1 MAQDGHGRPPG
12 NGLASNALGSFD
24 LSKKSAAQLAAEL
37 AAQMTSWRHARKK
50 SDAGAA
56 RAEPAGHPVARTPT
70 SERLLPPTDW
80 GIAIATHIDRAQRA
94 AARAVTLTVDRDGA
108 RVMHPASFG
117 EPFRSLLEEGP
128 NLGAVGMGPQDK
140 APDPLPPA
148 PAPASAPQLNG
159 MVAARAPRRGA
170 MSILKD
176 ATRGAG
182 THAGRITVRAQ
193 QVSIAGWHALGP
205 TLRTGFDQVRRPAQA
220 MGPTAQRAARA
231 AWPASKSAA
240 AALLAWARASAP
252 ALGMAARH
260 AVRDKLAIAGAA
272 AIIIAIAAWILA
284 PHGGATPPE
293 AARAQPE
300 AARTQKVELQPAI
313 EPHAIVAAFEA
324 TNRPKA
330 VAIDRPKA
338 LPAAELRPH
347 DPAALRLSQQPAL
360 AFIPTLTP
368 RLKPTVRTAQ
378 H

>member
-1 MAQDGHGRPPG
+1 
-12 NGLASNALGSFD
+12 
-24 LSKKSAAQLAAEL
+24 
-37 AAQMTSWRHARKK
+37 
-50 SDAGAA
+50 
-56 RAEPAGHPVARTPT
+56 
-70 SERLLPPTDW
+70 
-80 GIAIATHIDRAQRA
+80 
-94 AARAVTLTVDRDGA
+94 
-108 RVMHPASFG
+108 MHPASFG

-128 NLGAVGMGPQDK
+128 NLGAIGMGPQDE
-140 APDPLPPA
+140 APDSLPPA
-148 PAPASAPQLNG
+148 PAAAIVPQLNG

-170 MSILKD
+170 LSVLRE

-193 QVSIAGWHALGP
+193 QVSIAGWHALEP
-205 TLRTGFDQVRRPAQA
+205 PLRTGFDQVRRPAQA

-231 AWPASKSAA
+231 AWPASKSAG

-272 AIIIAIAAWILA
+272 AIIIAIGAWFLA
-284 PHGGATPPE
+284 PPHGGATPPE

-330 VAIDRPKA
+330 AAIDRPKA

-347 DPAALRLSQQPAL
+347 DPAALRLSQEPAL